1 MFRSIAIW
9 ICIRICYQFNYS
21 FPPHQLGKSLTKQI
35 NIEYFPEEQGPWLC
49 CNEEEMSSRY
59 VCPLGK
65 MAEVQLE
72 QECPIDPPSP
82 KVDIMKVS
90 K

>member
-1 MFRSIAIW
+1 MYEYAHKCSNMNM
-9 ICIRICYQFNYS
+9 YQNLLPIQLL

-35 NIEYFPEEQGPWLC
+35 NIEQFPEGQGPQLC

-65 MAEVQLE
+65 MAEIQL
-72 QECPIDPPSP
+72 
-82 KVDIMKVS
+82 
-90 K
+90 